1 MGNDPFV
8 PSLTAGSGNANAN
21 TINNYHSIS
30 ISHLVLLVVM
40 SALGLALAIGAIVI
54 TVMQREHTYALIAA
68 AEKRAVDRA
77 GIAERE
83 ARVYQDQVVQLQIQ
97 LYKKGFDVRTDAH

>member
-1 MGNDPFV
+1 MGNDPAV
-8 PSLTAGSGNANAN
+8 PSLTAGSGNANGN

-30 ISHLVLLVVM
+30 LSHLVLLVVM
-40 SALGLALAIGAIVI
+40 SSLGLALAIGALVI
-54 TVMQREHTYALIAA
+54 TVMQREHTHALIAA